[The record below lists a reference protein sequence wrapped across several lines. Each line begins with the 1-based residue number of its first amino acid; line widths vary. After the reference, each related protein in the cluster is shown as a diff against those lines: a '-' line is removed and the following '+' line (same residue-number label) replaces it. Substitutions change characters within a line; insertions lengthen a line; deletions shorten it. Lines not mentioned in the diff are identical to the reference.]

1 MRALTWLF
9 IQAVQLY
16 EERQWAMFGQKKVCN
31 IEVAEQLEDSN
42 SSKTS
47 QVQLKS
53 TENQEFLHLNQ
64 QIREQGICRTEEKSG

>member
-1 MRALTWLF
+1 
-9 IQAVQLY
+9 
-16 EERQWAMFGQKKVCN
+16 MFGQKKVCN

-64 QIREQGICRTEEKSG
+64 QIREQGICRTEENSG